1 MYRKTNSLVLPVA
14 FILLFSVLYLPIQE
28 VKATNYSIMDKASC
42 QEMNGSWNPLFITC
56 VISGQLQL
64 GNTDKLVVGPDIHF
78 ENTGIITNDDGTIY
92 NYGTITNDEFSVIYN
107 INGGNIYNHGTLTD
121 SDGTINNYASIY
133 NLNGTINN
141 YGSTYNYGTIYNY
154 NDSII
159 DDRHGIIHNNNGTI
173 DNDCSSV
180 FSGFVPY
187 GNQVRNICTPVQP
200 AQLLPLLPLQQIKEG
215 TPVQKVK
222 CNASFVLV
230 IKSDGGL
237 PACVMP
243 GTAKILEE
251 RGWTKT

>member
-200 AQLLPLLPLQQIKEG
+200 LPLLPLQQIKEG